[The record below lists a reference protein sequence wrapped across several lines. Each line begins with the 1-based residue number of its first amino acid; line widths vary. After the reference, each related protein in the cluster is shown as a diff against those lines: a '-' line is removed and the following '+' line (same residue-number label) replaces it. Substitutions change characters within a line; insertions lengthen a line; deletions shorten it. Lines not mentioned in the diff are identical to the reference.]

1 MMDAL
6 FNQTFSI
13 GQSYPDPASLR
24 SYSPPPPS
32 FPGEGEICIE
42 HKSLVVHVHVCTIIY
57 IGITHVHVYVHVY
70 VMFTCKHC
78 GDFLADV

>member
-1 MMDAL
+1 MSCSYFPSLSSGPEMMEAL

-32 FPGEGEICIE
+32 FPGEGKICIE
-42 HKSLVVHVHVCTIIY
+42 HRSLACIY
-57 IGITHVHVYVHVY
+57 RYSTMY
-70 VMFTCKHC
+70 T
-78 GDFLADV
+78 